1 MPIASASSGIVIPGR
16 SRTSLRA
23 SWARV
28 PEPRGGPRGPVGGAA
43 GAGGAP
49 GGGVGGA
56 GGPARAAGR
65 RGPRGGSGADAGE
78 CALGGLETVE
88 LVDERAQFLESRLD
102 LLALLVEE
110 VRHRRSPG

>member
-16 SRTSLRA
+16 SRTSLSA

-28 PEPRGGPRGPVGGAA
+28 PDPRGGPPRPLAAA
-43 GAGGAP
+43 GDRRARRGRGG
-49 GGGVGGA
+49 
-56 GGPARAAGR
+56 ARAAGR
-65 RGPRGGSGADAGE
+65 RGRRGGSGADAGE